1 MIRPM
6 IDHGIVLHIKM
17 VLVYNFFVLYLAP
30 ILCGLEIKASNIFI
44 FYCSMF
50 LVKLFLVAGH
60 IHTQLA
66 INSKNISISIH
77 SAPLKNFIKCWFKG
91 TIISKYLRSK
101 TIFINAKILILYD
114 KISIFAFMKILLSED
129 TERWLD
135 TRTLPLELTSTY
147 FQISAHCGIKKL
159 NMNF

>member
-17 VLVYNFFVLYLAP
+17 VLEYNFFVLYLAP

-44 FYCSMF
+44 FYCSML

-101 TIFINAKILILYD
+101 TIFVNAKILILYD
-114 KISIFAFMKILLSED
+114 KIIIFAFMKILWSGFHLFSD
-129 TERWLD
+129 FS
-135 TRTLPLELTSTY
+135 PLWHKEAQHEFLVLWFMCFIT
-147 FQISAHCGIKKL
+147 
-159 NMNF
+159 

>member
-1 MIRPM
+1 MQVYDQTH
-6 IDHGIVLHIKM
+6 DHGISTTYWNGSRVQ
-17 VLVYNFFVLYLAP
+17 FFVLYLAP

-44 FYCSMF
+44 FYCSML

-101 TIFINAKILILYD
+101 TIFVNAKILILYD
-114 KISIFAFMKILLSED
+114 KIIIFAFMKY
-129 TERWLD
+129 TYERRHW
-135 TRTLPLELTSTY
+135 EM
-147 FQISAHCGIKKL
+147 ISH
-159 NMNF
+159 